1 MPYARHVFEVRYA
14 GDVPQALAVSDGHF
28 VSCLDGIVHMLEVDQ
43 SHCGAHLVHLP
54 VDARGYDG
62 GLSGEPEV
70 LQIVYPLLGLLVVHH
85 KCPALDGVV
94 HLRGVEAERGHV
106 SLVEDAAA
114 VYLHSEGVRCIVDDL
129 KAVLVSYF
137 LYPLGVAGLAVA
149 VYRHDCRGPRGDGRL
164 DAVWVDAAV

>member
-43 SHCGAHLVHLP
+43 SHCGAHFVHLP

-114 VYLHSEGVRCIVDDL
+114 VYLHPEGVG
-129 KAVLVSYF
+129 
-137 LYPLGVAGLAVA
+137 GVID
-149 VYRHDCRGPRGDGRL
+149 HF
-164 DAVWVDAAV
+164 